1 MGKGKVYLVGAGP
14 GNPQLLTLKGL
25 HCLKEAQVIVYD
37 RLVHPGL
44 LKFASKK
51 AEFIYAGKSP
61 QGHILS
67 QDKIN
72 LLLVRKA
79 REGKVVLRLKGGDA
93 FLFARGAEEAAFL
106 AKQRIPFEIV
116 PGVSSAIAVPAYAG
130 IPLTH
135 RDYTSS
141 VGIFTGHEDPTK
153 GSSSINWE
161 GISTGLGTLVFLMGV
176 GNLSRIANNLIRF
189 GRSKNTPCCLIQWG
203 TLPEQKTV
211 TATLQTI
218 AQRAGEAGLSHP
230 AILVVGKVIRLR
242 KNLNWFENKP
252 LFGRRILITCH
263 QQGADRLSS
272 ILEGCAASVVEL
284 PLIQITPL
292 KNYQQL
298 DLAIKQMSAFVLNR
312 RNYGRTSADYPL
324 KPYRCLDIEGRRRMS
339 AFDWVVF
346 SSQNGVR
353 HFRQRLDYSGKDL
366 RILSGSR
373 LAAIGPRT
381 RMALENL
388 GLKVDIQ
395 PKEHCQEG
403 LLESFRKRKINGQS
417 ILIVRSVEARNVL
430 EKGLVRMGATITIA
444 PAYKAVPCSYKGKAL
459 DKILRDIDVIT
470 FSSSSSVRNFFKII
484 SCRLRNQILK
494 DSLIATIGPVTS
506 GEIRRL
512 GLKVDIQAK
521 EYTTEGLVEAIVK
534 YYQR

>member
-1 MGKGKVYLVGAGP
+1 MKRGKVYLVGAGP

-37 RLVHPGL
+37 RLVRPGL
-44 LKFASKK
+44 LKFASKR
-51 AEFIYAGKSP
+51 AELIYAGKSP

-106 AKQRIPFEIV
+106 AKKRIPFEIV

-153 GSSSINWE
+153 GDSSINWE

-176 GNLSRIANNLIRF
+176 GNLSKIANNLIRF
-189 GRSKNTPCCLIQWG
+189 GRSKNTPCCLIQCG

-211 TATLQTI
+211 SATLQTI
-218 AQRAGEAGLSHP
+218 AQRAGEARLSHP
-230 AILVVGKVIRLR
+230 AVLVVGKVVRLR
-242 KNLNWFENKP
+242 KNLNWFETKP
-252 LFGRRILITCH
+252 LFGRRILVTC
-263 QQGADRLSS
+263 QQQAVDRLSS
-272 ILEGCAASVVEL
+272 TLEDCAASVVEL

-292 KNYQQL
+292 KNYRQL
-298 DLAIKQMSAFVLNR
+298 DSVIKQMSV
-312 RNYGRTSADYPL
+312 
-324 KPYRCLDIEGRRRMS
+324 
-339 AFDWVVF
+339 FDWVVF
-346 SSQNGVR
+346 SSQSGVR
-353 HFRQRLDYSGKDL
+353 HFKQRLDYLGKDL
-366 RILSGSR
+366 RILSGAR
-373 LAAIGPRT
+373 LAAIGPKT
-381 RMALENL
+381 RMALEGF
-388 GLKVDIQ
+388 GLKVDVQ
-395 PKEHCQEG
+395 PEKYCQEG
-403 LLESFRKRKINGQS
+403 LLGCFKKREIKGENF
-417 ILIVRSVEARNVL
+417 LIVSSTKARDIL
-430 EKGLVRMGATITIA
+430 AKGLKRMGATITIA
-444 PAYKAVPCSYKGKAL
+444 PAYRTLPCRYKGRVL

-470 FSSSSSVRNFFKII
+470 FSSSSSVHNFFKII
-484 SCRLRNQILK
+484 SCRVRNQILK

-512 GLKVDIQAK
+512 GLRVDIQAK
-521 EYTTEGLVEAIVK
+521 EFTTEGLVEAVVK
-534 YYQR
+534 YYQHKVSSE